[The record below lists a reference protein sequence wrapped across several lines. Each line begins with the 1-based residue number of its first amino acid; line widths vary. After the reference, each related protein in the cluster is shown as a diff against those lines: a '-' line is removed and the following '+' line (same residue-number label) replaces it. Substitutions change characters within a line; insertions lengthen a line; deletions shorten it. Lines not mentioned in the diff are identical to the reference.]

1 MGILID
7 GKYYADD
14 TSISGEQVS
23 PVATQSQM
31 NELERTAQK
40 YDRELV
46 QPYTN
51 EGKLN
56 PEFEKHYPDVIEE
69 WEKEGVKVHDK
80 TNEL

>member
-1 MGILID
+1 MGILVD
-7 GKYYADD
+7 GVYYKDED
-14 TSISGEQVS
+14 KIKQETS
-23 PVATQSQM
+23 PVAMQSQM
-31 NELERTAQK
+31 NELEREAQK

-69 WEKEGVKVHDK
+69 WKKEGVKVHEH
-80 TNEL
+80 NEL